1 MGFPC
6 TDYLAYVVVVVVV
19 DNTAPKNCMEE
30 IGTIPHWLSGGRK
43 TERTSVF
50 ELRKAGS
57 GLESIKTKGLR
68 KAQKSFAV
76 GALGST

>member
-1 MGFPC
+1 MFGGKFNSLFILLLS
-6 TDYLAYVVVVVVV
+6 T
-19 DNTAPKNCMEE
+19 DNTAIENCMEE